1 MRSVNPGEGIRAYF
15 TLHKWFTETTGLALS
30 EKMKAVMTP
39 TPPKTEGDIA
49 DSIDK
54 WLETMRSLEEMK
66 DEYKLSDPFK
76 ITALKIMMVGRA
88 REHFEQIELKEGAD
102 YSKVLSQCK
111 EYATRRRLEANMKRG
126 TGDAMDVGAVE
137 QQ

>member
-1 MRSVNPGEGIRAYF
+1 
-15 TLHKWFTETTGLALS
+15 
-30 EKMKAVMTP
+30 MKAVMTP
-39 TPPKTEGDIA
+39 TPPNTEGDIA

-88 REHFEQIELKEGAD
+88 R
-102 YSKVLSQCK
+102 
-111 EYATRRRLEANMKRG
+111 
-126 TGDAMDVGAVE
+126 
-137 QQ
+137 

>member
-1 MRSVNPGEGIRAYF
+1 
-15 TLHKWFTETTGLALS
+15 
-30 EKMKAVMTP
+30 MKAVMTP

-54 WLETMRSLEEMK
+54 WLETMRSLDEMK

-88 REHFEQIELKEGAD
+88 REHFEQIELNEGAD
-102 YSKVLSQCK
+102 YSKVLNQCK
-111 EYATRRRLEANMKRG
+111 EYATRRRLEANMKKRNRRCNGRGSSGATIRHPMVRRATRVDRG
-126 TGDAMDVGAVE
+126 TE
-137 QQ
+137 SIN